1 MRAAV
6 AHRRAAARFL
16 CRQWFYEKG
25 HNMNRN
31 SKLLSILAVAFALAL
46 SMALAGCGQQASSSA
61 ASASA
66 SSASASAAASESA
79 SAASASAS
87 SASASASSASASAS
101 SASAAA
107 NQVSYTLV
115 IDATEADQGI
125 LFDEA
130 GTAAKGTT
138 VYQALVETELP
149 LEVDSSSYVSG
160 IGNAIAN
167 DGKAG
172 WMFTVNGEMPCV
184 GADKVEI
191 ADGDSIEWKYYKDAS
206 KAM

>member
-46 SMALAGCGQQASSSA
+46 SMTLAGCGQQASSSA

-66 SSASASAAASESA
+66 SSASASAAASESVSAA
-79 SAASASAS
+79 SAASDSV
-87 SASASASSASASAS
+87 S

-172 WMFTVNGEMPCV
+172 WMFTVNGEMPSV

>member
-6 AHRRAAARFL
+6 AHRRAVARFL
-16 CRQWFYEKG
+16 YGLGFYEKG
-25 HNMNRN
+25 HDMNRN
-31 SKLLSILAVAFALAL
+31 SKLLSILAVVFALAL

-66 SSASASAAASESA
+66 DSASASAAASESA
-79 SAASASAS
+79 SASAAASESAS
-87 SASASASSASASAS
+87 SASASSAAS

-107 NQVSYTLV
+107 DQVSYTLV

-172 WMFTVNGEMPCV
+172 WMFTVNGEMPSV

>member
-6 AHRRAAARFL
+6 AQRRAAARFL

-46 SMALAGCGQQASSSA
+46 SMALSGCGQQASSSA

-79 SAASASAS
+79 SAASDSASA
-87 SASASASSASASAS
+87 ASASASSAS

-172 WMFTVNGEMPCV
+172 WMFTVNGEMPSV

>member
-6 AHRRAAARFL
+6 AQRRAAARFL

-66 SSASASAAASESA
+66 SSASASAAASESV
-79 SAASASAS
+79 SAASD
-87 SASASASSASASAS
+87 SAS

-172 WMFTVNGEMPCV
+172 WMFTVNGEMPSV

>member
-6 AHRRAAARFL
+6 AQRRAAARFL

-46 SMALAGCGQQASSSA
+46 SMALSGCGQQASSSA

-79 SAASASAS
+79 SAASAAS
-87 SASASASSASASAS
+87 DSASSASASAS

-172 WMFTVNGEMPCV
+172 WMFTVNGEMPSV

>member
-6 AHRRAAARFL
+6 AQRRAAARFL

-46 SMALAGCGQQASSSA
+46 SMALSGCGQQASSSA

-66 SSASASAAASESA
+66 SSASASAAASESVSAA
-79 SAASASAS
+79 SAASD
-87 SASASASSASASAS
+87 SASAAS

-172 WMFTVNGEMPCV
+172 WMFTVNGEMPSV

>member
-6 AHRRAAARFL
+6 AQRRAAARFL

-46 SMALAGCGQQASSSA
+46 SMALSGCGQQASSSA

-66 SSASASAAASESA
+66 SSASASAAASESV
-79 SAASASAS
+79 SAASDSAS
-87 SASASASSASASAS
+87 SASASASSAS

-149 LEVDSSSYVSG
+149 LEVDSSSFVSG

-172 WMFTVNGEMPCV
+172 WMFTVNGEMPSV

>member
-79 SAASASAS
+79 SA
-87 SASASASSASASAS
+87 ASASASSASASAS

>member
-1 MRAAV
+1 
-6 AHRRAAARFL
+6 
-16 CRQWFYEKG
+16 
-25 HNMNRN
+25 MNRN

-66 SSASASAAASESA
+66 DSASSANASAAASESA
-79 SAASASAS
+79 SAASAS
-87 SASASASSASASAS
+87 SAAS

-138 VYQALVETELP
+138 VYQALVETERP

-172 WMFTVNGEMPCV
+172 WMFTVNGEMPSV

>member
-1 MRAAV
+1 
-6 AHRRAAARFL
+6 
-16 CRQWFYEKG
+16 
-25 HNMNRN
+25 MNRN

-79 SAASASAS
+79 SSASAS
-87 SASASASSASASAS
+87 SAAS

-107 NQVSYTLV
+107 DQVSYTLV

-125 LFDEA
+125 LFDEV
-130 GTAAKGTT
+130 GTTAKGTT
-138 VYQALVETELP
+138 VYQALVNTELP

-160 IGNAIAN
+160 IGNAVAN

-172 WMFTVNGEMPCV
+172 WMFTVNGEMPSV

>member
-1 MRAAV
+1 
-6 AHRRAAARFL
+6 
-16 CRQWFYEKG
+16 
-25 HNMNRN
+25 MNRN
-31 SKLLSILAVAFALAL
+31 SKLLSILAVTFALAL
-46 SMALAGCGQQASSSA
+46 SMALSGCGQQASSSA

-79 SAASASAS
+79 SAASDSASA
-87 SASASASSASASAS
+87 ASASASSAS

-172 WMFTVNGEMPCV
+172 WMFTVNGEMPSV

-191 ADGDSIEWKYYKDAS
+191 VDGDSIEWKYYKDAS

>member
-6 AHRRAAARFL
+6 AHRRAVARFL
-16 CRQWFYEKG
+16 YGLGFYEKG
-25 HNMNRN
+25 HDMNRN

-79 SAASASAS
+79 SAASESASAASAS
-87 SASASASSASASAS
+87 SA
-101 SASAAA
+101 ASAAA
-107 NQVSYTLV
+107 DQVSYTLV

-125 LFDEA
+125 LFDEV
-130 GTAAKGTT
+130 GTTAKGTT
-138 VYQALVETELP
+138 VYQALVNTELP

-172 WMFTVNGEMPCV
+172 WMFTVNGEMPSV

>member
-1 MRAAV
+1 
-6 AHRRAAARFL
+6 
-16 CRQWFYEKG
+16 
-25 HNMNRN
+25 MNRN

-46 SMALAGCGQQASSSA
+46 SMALSGCGQQASSSA

-79 SAASASAS
+79 SAASAASDSAS
-87 SASASASSASASAS
+87 SASASASSAS

-172 WMFTVNGEMPCV
+172 WMFTVNGEMPSV

-191 ADGDSIEWKYYKDAS
+191 VDGDSIEWKYYKDAS

>member
-6 AHRRAAARFL
+6 AQRRAAARFL

-46 SMALAGCGQQASSSA
+46 SMTLAGCGQQASSSA

-79 SAASASAS
+79 S
-87 SASASASSASASAS
+87 SAS

-172 WMFTVNGEMPCV
+172 WMFTVNGEMPSV

>member
-6 AHRRAAARFL
+6 AQRRAAARFL

-46 SMALAGCGQQASSSA
+46 SMALSGCGQQASSSA

-66 SSASASAAASESA
+66 SSASASAAASESVSAA
-79 SAASASAS
+79 SAASDSAS
-87 SASASASSASASAS
+87 SDSASASSAS

-107 NQVSYTLV
+107 DQVSYTLV

-125 LFDEA
+125 LFDEV
-130 GTAAKGTT
+130 GTTAKGTT

-172 WMFTVNGEMPCV
+172 WMFTVNGEMPSV

>member
-1 MRAAV
+1 
-6 AHRRAAARFL
+6 
-16 CRQWFYEKG
+16 
-25 HNMNRN
+25 MNRN

-46 SMALAGCGQQASSSA
+46 SMALSGCGQQASSSA

-66 SSASASAAASESA
+66 SSASASAAESESVSAA
-79 SAASASAS
+79 SAASDSAS
-87 SASASASSASASAS
+87 SASASASSAS

-172 WMFTVNGEMPCV
+172 WMFTVNGEMPSV

>member
-6 AHRRAAARFL
+6 AQRRAAARFL

-79 SAASASAS
+79 SAASAAS
-87 SASASASSASASAS
+87 DSASSASASAS

-172 WMFTVNGEMPCV
+172 WMFTVNGEMPSV

>member
-46 SMALAGCGQQASSSA
+46 SMALSGCGQQASSSA

-79 SAASASAS
+79 SAASAAS
-87 SASASASSASASAS
+87 DSASSASASAS

-172 WMFTVNGEMPCV
+172 WMFTVNGEMPSV

>member
-87 SASASASSASASAS
+87 SASASASSASA
-101 SASAAA
+101 AA

-172 WMFTVNGEMPCV
+172 WMFTVNGEMPSV

>member
-6 AHRRAAARFL
+6 AQRRAAARFL

-46 SMALAGCGQQASSSA
+46 SMALSGCGQQASSSA

-79 SAASASAS
+79 SAASDSASA
-87 SASASASSASASAS
+87 ASASASSAS

-138 VYQALVETELP
+138 VYQALVETELA

-172 WMFTVNGEMPCV
+172 WMFTVNGEMPSV

-191 ADGDSIEWKYYKDAS
+191 VDGDSIEWKYYKDAS